1 MRFVLFVLF
10 AMNMGLNPRKALIT
24 SPEKISDIQ
33 DSKID
38 SKDIVDSIYYHSIFQ
53 DGYLYYYPYYPIEV
67 ATRFT
72 PSQYP
77 VRVDS
82 VSLVIFITDSF
93 PQAPD
98 TIRIYSDN
106 YGVPGTL
113 LTQDTYTRTISD
125 TGAYEVIV
133 AFSSPP
139 EITTGDFWI
148 SYTSCVY
155 GSDSLLVTS
164 DTTANSDL
172 TRNRYFDGSTWQGF
186 GRDWGILA
194 FVTYIESGTPDIITT
209 PNPLYIDISSNKAK
223 YTRLINDIIL
233 PKIEPELLA
242 EIKTS
247 KESYIPV
254 TISLEK
260 KLNYRYLK
268 EKFSIFPPLRRQQEV
283 IKALKEFAQEDQNSL
298 LQYLRSLEIQG
309 KVRNIKTFWIN
320 NSVSCEIAPEELE
333 KIADREDVGY
343 IFKNKKLTLF
353 GTKDLNSQIIE
364 FESAEKDKAIV
375 WNILAINADSV
386 WSLGYTGSGVL
397 VAHLDT
403 GVNYNH
409 YDLQDHMWDG
419 GAAYP
424 NHGYDFGNNDND
436 PMDVNGHGTHTAGTI
451 AGDGTAGT
459 QVGVAP
465 DAIIMALKIFDDAG
479 NGDNTMMGQAVQ
491 FALDHNADL
500 LSMSAGFPNPND
512 YSKDWSR
519 QTAGNLYAA
528 GIPWIVAAGNGDLYD
543 SEGDG
548 DYHYTLPQDIYSPA
562 DVPPPWNPRD
572 GDGNYGGGE
581 NAVIAVGA
589 VNQDSS
595 RASFSSYGPTE
606 WNTINYNDYP
616 YPPGLMKPD
625 IAAPGGSP
633 GITSLDYSTNDGY
646 VSGWSGTSMACPH
659 VAGVVALMLQKNPD
673 LPIAMIDSI
682 LESTAHDLGA
692 AGKDNYYGSG
702 MLDALEAVKATPF
715 SSNFITGSFY
725 VINTGTATL
734 SVSDIEKHRAWIVNV
749 SPRIFTLAPGDT
761 QVVSVIVDTSLLNSV
776 FEDTLLIY
784 SNDPDENPYSERV
797 ILVTTPVFE
806 EQSDDGILAQIKIA
820 ANIVNL
826 ENRELTFVLP
836 GSGFTTLELFN
847 VEGRRIRI
855 ITNRF
860 MNAGIQKVT
869 IPDKLKSGIYF
880 LRIKQKRFSVISRI
894 IVL

>member
-1 MRFVLFVLF
+1 
-10 AMNMGLNPRKALIT
+10 MNMGLNPKKALIT
-24 SPEKISDIQ
+24 TPKKNTDIK

-53 DGYLYYYPYYPIEV
+53 DEYLYYYADHPIEV

-82 VSLVIFITDSF
+82 VSLIIFISNSF

-106 YGVPGTL
+106 YGVPGNL
-113 LTQDTYTRTISD
+113 LTQETYTRTISG

-139 EITTGDFWI
+139 EIATGDFWI

-155 GSDSLLVTS
+155 GLDSLFVTS
-164 DTTANSDL
+164 DTTPNADL
-172 TRNRYFDGSTWQGF
+172 TRNRYFDGTSWQGF
-186 GRDWGILA
+186 YRDWGITA

-209 PNPLYIDISSNKAK
+209 PNPLYINISSKESK
-223 YTRLINDIIL
+223 YARIINDIIL
-233 PKIEPELLA
+233 PKIEPELQA
-242 EIKTS
+242 DIKTL
-247 KESYIPV
+247 KESFIPV
-254 TISLEK
+254 TISLKK

-268 EKFSIFPPLRRQQEV
+268 EKFSNFPPTQRRQEV
-283 IKALKEFAQEDQNSL
+283 VKALKEFAQEDQKSL
-298 LQYLRSLEIQG
+298 LEYLKTLEIQG
-309 KVRNIKTFWIN
+309 KARNIKTFWIN
-320 NSVSCEIAPEELE
+320 NSISLEIIPEEIE
-333 KIADREDVGY
+333 KIANREDVGY
-343 IFKNKKLTLF
+343 IFKNKKLMLL
-353 GTKDLNSQIIE
+353 GTKELSHEITK

-375 WNILAINADSV
+375 WNIHAIKADSA

-419 GAAYP
+419 GPQYP

-451 AGDGTAGT
+451 AGDGTAGIQT
-459 QVGVAP
+459 GVAP

-491 FALDHNADL
+491 FALDHDADL
-500 LSMSAGFPNPND
+500 LSMSAGFPDPNNFI
-512 YSKDWSR
+512 KDWSR

-548 DYHYTLPQDIYSPA
+548 DYHYTIPQDIYSPA

-572 GDGNYGGGE
+572 GNGNYGGGE

-606 WNTINYNDYP
+606 WNTLNYNDYP

-625 IAAPGGSP
+625 IAAPGGTP

-646 VSGWSGTSMACPH
+646 ISGWQGTSMACPH

-673 LPIAMIDSI
+673 LTIAMIDSI
-682 LESTAHDLGA
+682 LETTAYDLGA
-692 AGKDNYYGSG
+692 PGKDNYYGSG
-702 MLDALEAVKATPF
+702 MLDALEAVNATPQ
-715 SSNFITGSFY
+715 SSYLITGSFH

-761 QVVSVIVDTSLLNSV
+761 QIVSVVVDTSLLNSI

-784 SNDPDENPYSERV
+784 SNDPDENPYGERV
-797 ILVTTPVFE
+797 VLVTTPVFE
-806 EQSDDGILAQIKIA
+806 EQSDDSILTQIKVA
-820 ANIVNL
+820 TNIVYL
-826 ENRELTFVLP
+826 KNRELTFELP
-836 GSGFTTLELFN
+836 ERGFTTLELFN
-847 VEGRRIRI
+847 IEGRRIRI

-860 MNAGIQKVT
+860 MNAGTQKVT
-869 IPDKLKSGIYF
+869 IPDNLKRGVYF
-880 LRIKQKRFSVISRI
+880 LRIKQNKFSVVSRI

>member
-1 MRFVLFVLF
+1 MKLIFFALFTISV
-10 AMNMGLNPRKALIT
+10 GLNQRGTFYRK
-24 SPEKISDIQ
+24 DINTQ
-33 DSKID
+33 GSETGF
-38 SKDIVDSIYYHSIFQ
+38 KDIVDSIYYHSIFQ
-53 DGYLYYYPYYPIEV
+53 DGFLYYYPYHPIEV

-82 VSLVIFITDSF
+82 VSLIIFISNAF
-93 PQAPD
+93 PQVPD

-113 LTQDTYTRTISD
+113 LTEVTYTKTISGTD
-125 TGAYEVIV
+125 AYEVIITL
-133 AFSSPP
+133 SSPP
-139 EITTGDFWI
+139 EIDTGDFWI

-155 GSDSLLVTS
+155 GADSLFVVS
-164 DTTANSDL
+164 DTTTNADP

-186 GRDWGILA
+186 DKDWGILA
-194 FVTYIESGTPDIITT
+194 FVTYIETGTPDIIAT
-209 PNPLYIDISSNKAK
+209 PNPLYIDLTSKEVQCSQFS
-223 YTRLINDIIL
+223 YDIIL
-233 PKIEPELLA
+233 PKIEPELMT
-242 EIKTS
+242 EIKTA
-247 KESYIPV
+247 KESLIPV
-254 TISLEK
+254 TISLKK

-268 EKFSIFPPLRRQQEV
+268 EKFSIFPPLRRRHEV
-283 IKALKEFAQEDQNSL
+283 AKILKEFAQEEQKSL
-298 LQYLRSLEIQG
+298 LRYLKDLEIQG

-419 GAAYP
+419 GRAYP

-459 QVGVAP
+459 RTGVAP

-491 FALDHNADL
+491 FALDHDADL

-512 YSKDWSR
+512 YIKDWSR

-572 GDGNYGGGE
+572 GNGNYGGGE

-589 VNQDSS
+589 LNQDSS

-606 WNTINYNDYP
+606 WNTTNYSDYP

-625 IAAPGGSP
+625 IAAPGGIP
-633 GITSLDYSTNDGY
+633 GITSLDYSTNNGY
-646 VSGWSGTSMACPH
+646 VSGWTGTSMACPH

-682 LESTAHDLGA
+682 LETTAYDLGTS
-692 AGKDNYYGSG
+692 GKDNYYGSG
-702 MLDALEAVKATPF
+702 MLDALAAVNATPQH
-715 SSNFITGSFY
+715 SNFVTGSFY
-725 VINTGTATL
+725 VINNGTATL
-734 SVSDIEKHRAWIVNV
+734 SVNNIEKHRVWIVNV
-749 SPRIFTLAPGDT
+749 SPKTFSLAPGDT
-761 QVVSVIVDTSLLNSV
+761 QIVSVTVDTTLINSIY
-776 FEDTLLIY
+776 EDTLLIY

-797 ILVTTPVFE
+797 ILVTSPIFE
-806 EQSDDGILAQIKIA
+806 EQRDTGNSTDIKIVA
-820 ANIVNL
+820 KIVHLNG
-826 ENRELTFVLP
+826 REITFTLP
-836 GSGFTTLELFN
+836 ESGFTTLELFN
-847 VEGRRIRI
+847 VEGRRIKI
-855 ITNRF
+855 IVHEF
-860 MNAGIQKVT
+860 MNAGQRKVT
-869 IPDKLKSGIYF
+869 IPGNLKSGVYF
-880 LRIKQKRFSVISRI
+880 LRIKQKSFSEISRI
-894 IVL
+894 IIL